1 MEWFLFLSWVYD
13 GVEVKKKKAGESGWG
28 LGHISSWEVGVVLRE
43 VVLRLR
49 YCRRVVIV
57 CVCVSGVSVWRKD
70 TWPEGLH
77 MTVMVLTRM
86 PSGWQCMAGSC
97 STKKKE
103 NTMDTL
109 SFFPSSLK
117 SSHFP
122 HGMTPGSLALAFTA
136 FAVVYLPGPR
146 TGPHH
151 TPLFVLEWFY
161 FSFCSRVTHL

>member
-13 GVEVKKKKAGESGWG
+13 GVEVKKKKGRGKWVGFRSHLLLRGWCG
-28 LGHISSWEVGVVLRE
+28 FEGGGVASSLLSKG
-43 VVLRLR
+43 
-49 YCRRVVIV
+49 CD